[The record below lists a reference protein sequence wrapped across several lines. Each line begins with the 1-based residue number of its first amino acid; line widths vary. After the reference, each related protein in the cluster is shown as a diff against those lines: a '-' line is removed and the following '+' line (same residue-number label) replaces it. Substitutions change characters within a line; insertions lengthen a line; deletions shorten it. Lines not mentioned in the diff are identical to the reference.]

1 MSEKGYEKS
10 CRNEYTDIRLI
21 TLKRKNVGRHDGSAE
36 ENVLQAKGKQSFFAT
51 DYFDVM
57 SVEKSSCLMILQKLW
72 VCVRRKKPEMTKFP
86 YKVLSFTAAARGV

>member
-36 ENVLQAKGKQSFFAT
+36 ENVLLAKG
-51 DYFDVM
+51 
-57 SVEKSSCLMILQKLW
+57 
-72 VCVRRKKPEMTKFP
+72 
-86 YKVLSFTAAARGV
+86 